1 MQNVTLR
8 PVNLTPRVEPL
19 SRVAAIIRAN
29 QDEAQADDMRL
40 IRRYLDRAEFSQAS
54 LAMLAAEEALAREG
68 RANNKRASSAESV
81 GHRWLG

>member
-68 RANNKRASSAESV
+68 RANNKR
-81 GHRWLG
+81 